1 MIDYKFLIRHKI
13 GNLNNL
19 LFAKGMEFE
28 DTLLDISVNLFSS
41 VLGPDWP
48 VHTCTTAPASCRVA
62 QGGLDVSVVLPQ
74 CPVCWD

>member
-19 LFAKGMEFE
+19 LFAKGMESE
-28 DTLLDISVNLFSS
+28 DALLDISVNLLSS
-41 VLGPDWP
+41 VLGTDWP
-48 VHTCTTAPASCRVA
+48 VHTHATTPASCRVA

-74 CPVCWD
+74 YPVCWD